1 MKSQKM
7 RKLCSE
13 ILGLRKKRWY
23 IQTNDVVEE
32 VEEMM
37 YQRNFG
43 RWEIQ
48 QWLREGEGFLI
59 SLRDM
64 FLFTGAVDI
73 QYQ

>member
-1 MKSQKM
+1 M
-7 RKLCSE
+7 
-13 ILGLRKKRWY
+13 
-23 IQTNDVVEE
+23 EE

-37 YQRNFG
+37 YQRNFD